1 MRGRQRRGLRLAAIA
16 APIVAGLL
24 ATAGPVSAQETT
36 VPATGAAATTV
47 PAATF
52 TKVNVPGT
60 TTMDAAPKDLLRKYG
75 YIEQEYYATGTAC
88 RYRITDPLATA
99 QVVDCGW
106 RYKTRMIVRRPADPR
121 KFNGTATV
129 EWSNVSTG
137 QDIDFVWAATH
148 DYQMRHRYA
157 SISLSVQLI
166 GVNALKAWSPAR
178 YGDLTVAAPNT
189 DPATGGQLDATGD
202 VLSWDIYSQTVEG
215 LRHPG
220 AVNPLPG
227 TTVRHVI
234 ADGESQS
241 ALRLTPYYNS
251 IDPLYHVVDGI
262 VYYDAAGQLRTDSPT
277 KAISVATEIGVGLLP
292 SGLPAPDSANY
303 RRWEVAGTSHVSY
316 EDLQYVDPMVLR
328 DCYLKTA
335 AGACSTLTGLITGC
349 SESPAWSTVPTG
361 YVLDS
366 AFDHMNKWIQ
376 GGSPPP
382 TAPRMERDFSA
393 PPLYDPAGPGG
404 HAPAYAKNANGLTIG
419 GIQLAEYDYSA
430 AVNVGA
436 GTTGPGSCWLT
447 GKHQFFTDQELAAR
461 YPDPRA
467 YLRGAVRLTA
477 QNVADGYILPEDA
490 AQTLK
495 YAYAVYLRL
504 LQLDRRHQ

>member
-1 MRGRQRRGLRLAAIA
+1 MRRLRLAAIA
-16 APIVAGLL
+16 AAIAAVSLL
-24 ATAGPVSAQETT
+24 TIAGPVSAEEM
-36 VPATGAAATTV
+36 TGPGSTAATTV

-52 TKVNVPGT
+52 TPVNVPGT
-60 TTMDAAPKDLLRKYG
+60 TAMDAAPQDLLRKYG
-75 YIEQEYYATGTAC
+75 YVEQEYYVTGTAC
-88 RYRITDPLATA
+88 RYRITNPLATA

-106 RYKTRMIVRRPADPR
+106 RYETRMIVRRSADPR
-121 KFNGTATV
+121 RFNGTATV
-129 EWSNVSTG
+129 EWDNVSTG

-148 DYQMRHRYA
+148 DYQMRHGYA

-189 DPATGGQLDATGD
+189 DPASGGQLDATGD
-202 VLSWDIYSQTVEG
+202 VLSWDIYSQTIKG

-227 TTVRHVI
+227 MPVRHVI
-234 ADGESQS
+234 ATGESQS

-251 IDPLYHVVDGI
+251 IDPLAHVVDGI

-303 RRWEVAGTSHVSY
+303 RRWELAGTSHVSY

-376 GGSPPP
+376 DGPPPP
-382 TAPRMERDFSA
+382 TAPRLERDFSA
-393 PPLYDPAGPGG
+393 PPLYDPAASGG

-447 GKHQFFTDQELAAR
+447 GKHQFLTDQQLAAR
-461 YPDPRA
+461 YPDPHS
-467 YLRGAVRLTA
+467 YLHGAVQLTA
-477 QNVADGYILPEDA
+477 QNVAHGFILPEDA

-495 YAYAVYLRL
+495 HAYAVYLLL
-504 LQLDRRHQ
+504 LQLDRGHR